1 MDSDV
6 NSSSNIFVNIIIE
19 NSRGELRA
27 KVKAGDLLGKS
38 HQLLDMPDISIR
50 YPPQLPEREIV
61 GINYNSKYN

>member
-38 HQLLDMPDISIR
+38 HQLLDMPYISIR
-50 YPPQLPEREIV
+50 YPPKLPEREIV